1 MRPAQLAAAR
11 VLPAAPLVS
20 TPPGSVGRPPA
31 RRCRCPSGCPTLPR
45 AAVARRPL
53 ARRLL
58 RPGHTT
64 PPPTPSTGEDRPEAR
79 GRQRGGLL
87 GGGGLGSGRKLRE
100 ERLRR
105 WHGRHPPRPGVPGL
119 AVRTTARLQPSPAGR
134 SRSQHHA
141 VNPARLSSRPP
152 PHRAPGESRTAS
164 LALLE
169 QPRLAERSLNS
180 VQITRL
186 TVVGGASRRRCRLSG
201 FSKRSRTE
209 GSLG

>member
-1 MRPAQLAAAR
+1 MSLPLRLPYSYPERRWRGALWLSDFCAPITPRPR
-11 VLPAAPLVS
+11 
-20 TPPGSVGRPPA
+20 
-31 RRCRCPSGCPTLPR
+31 LPR
-45 AAVARRPL
+45 
-53 ARRLL
+53 LL
-58 RPGHTT
+58 VG
-64 PPPTPSTGEDRPEAR
+64 DRPEVQ

-105 WHGRHPPRPGVPGL
+105 WHGRLPPRPGVPGL

-186 TVVGGASRRRCRLSG
+186 TVVGGVSRRRCRLSG

>member
-1 MRPAQLAAAR
+1 MSLPLRLPYSYPERRWRGALWLADFYAPVTPRPR
-11 VLPAAPLVS
+11 LPSLLV
-20 TPPGSVGRPPA
+20 G
-31 RRCRCPSGCPTLPR
+31 
-45 AAVARRPL
+45 
-53 ARRLL
+53 
-58 RPGHTT
+58 
-64 PPPTPSTGEDRPEAR
+64 DRPEAR
-79 GRQRGGLL
+79 GRQHGGLL
-87 GGGGLGSGRKLRE
+87 GGGGLGSGRKLQE

-119 AVRTTARLQPSPAGR
+119 AVRTTARLQPSPAR
-134 SRSQHHA
+134 RARSQHHA

-152 PHRAPGESRTAS
+152 PHRAPGEARTAS

-186 TVVGGASRRRCRLSG
+186 SVVGGASRRRCRLSG

>member
-1 MRPAQLAAAR
+1 MSLPLRLPYSYPERRWRGALWLADFCAPVTPRPR
-11 VLPAAPLVS
+11 
-20 TPPGSVGRPPA
+20 
-31 RRCRCPSGCPTLPR
+31 LPR
-45 AAVARRPL
+45 
-53 ARRLL
+53 LL
-58 RPGHTT
+58 VG
-64 PPPTPSTGEDRPEAR
+64 DRPEAR

-119 AVRTTARLQPSPAGR
+119 AVRSPGGTAARLQPFPAGR
-134 SRSQHHA
+134 ARSQHHA

-152 PHRAPGESRTAS
+152 PHRPPGESRTAS

-180 VQITRL
+180 VQISRL
-186 TVVGGASRRRCRLSG
+186 SVVGGASRRRCRLSG